1 MTYNNFVRSLFF
13 FLAAM
18 LGGCEGCHSHDHP
31 HGEHEDGH
39 AAQHEG
45 PHDDH
50 SEAEESSGAHA
61 HDHSEG
67 ATSITR
73 WTDKLELFA
82 EYPPAVAGQEL
93 SFLAHL
99 TVLDGFRALEKAE
112 VTLVLDGPTRVEGRA
127 AEMLRPGIFQPKL
140 KAPRAGTYKCRLEVT
155 GPEVQ
160 DVIEGFEIVVHES
173 AGAAQKARADDKV
186 PTGASPIAFSKEQ
199 QWKIPFATAFATRDT
214 VVPTI
219 EVAGEVS
226 TPPSGQADVGA
237 ATSGRLVAPQNG
249 LPRPGQSV
257 KRGELLA
264 TIAPAPSAPEDA
276 ARAELAVVEAKS
288 RKQAAEAAVARAERL
303 IEDAAISQRE
313 VDDAKRELEVS
324 EQAIHAAERARAV
337 FSGSASGTG
346 PGSYRVTSPID
357 GVVVEVSVTTGQS
370 VQGGEPLFR
379 VVNMNELWIVARVPE
394 QQAALIR
401 ADKDAGYQLP
411 GLPTWLPL
419 SITGDDAM
427 ASVINVGRT
436 VDRLSRTVEVIYAL
450 KNPDERL
457 RVGALLRVAVPA
469 GEPFSG
475 VVVPRGAVLD
485 DEGRSV
491 VYVQREGEAFDERSV
506 RLGPS
511 SGALVGIESGVQP
524 GERVVTLGANVV
536 RLSARAGASPSHGH
550 VH

>member
-1 MTYNNFVRSLFF
+1 MNRTTFVRSLFF
-13 FLAAM
+13 VSAAL
-18 LGGCEGCHSHDHP
+18 LGGCEGCHSHDHSD
-31 HGEHEDGH
+31 GQHEGGH
-39 AAQHEG
+39 AAEHKESHEE
-45 PHDDH
+45 PHKGHGEGDPGH
-50 SEAEESSGAHA
+50 EHA
-61 HDHSEG
+61 EG
-67 ATSITR
+67 ATFITK

-82 EYPPAVAGQEL
+82 EHPPAVAGQEL
-93 SFLAHL
+93 PFLAHL
-99 TVLDGFRALEKAE
+99 TVLDGFRALEKATI
-112 VTLVLDGPTRVEGRA
+112 TLVLDGPVRVEGRVT
-127 AEMLRPGIFQPKL
+127 ETLRSGVFQPKL

-155 GPEVQ
+155 GPDVQ
-160 DVIEGFEIVVHES
+160 DVIEGFEIVVHAS
-173 AGAAQKARADDKV
+173 AEAAQKANAHDEGA
-186 PTGASPIAFSKEQ
+186 TGAPPISFSKEQ
-199 QWKIPFATAFATRDT
+199 QWKIPFGTAFATTDS

-237 ATSGRLVAPQNG
+237 AISGRLVAPQNG

-276 ARAELAVVEAKS
+276 ARAELSVVEAKS

-303 IEDAAISQRE
+303 IKDAAISQRE
-313 VDDAKRELEVS
+313 VDDAKREYAVAE
-324 EQAIHAAERARAV
+324 EAIQAAERARAV

-346 PGSYRVTSPID
+346 AGSYRVTSPID
-357 GVVVEVSVTTGQS
+357 GVVVEVSVTTGKS
-370 VQGGEPLFR
+370 VKGGDPLFR
-379 VVNMNELWIVARVPE
+379 VVNVDELWIVARVPE

-401 ADKDAGYQLP
+401 ADQDAGYQLP
-411 GLPTWLPL
+411 GLPTWIPL
-419 SITGDDAM
+419 TITGEDAI

-436 VDRLSRTVEVIYAL
+436 VDRRSRTVDVIYGL
-450 KNPDERL
+450 KKPDERL

-469 GEPFSG
+469 GQPFSG

-485 DEGRSV
+485 DEGSSV
-491 VYVQREGEAFDERSV
+491 VYVQVEGEAFDERSV

-511 SGALVGIESGVQP
+511 SGALVGIESGVRP

-536 RLSARAGASPSHGH
+536 RLSARAGSAPSHGH